1 MKHLG
6 MERFYMNNSNN
17 VVQESLRWLRFA
29 DDDLDVALHLIG
41 GTLDAPRHACWL
53 CQQAAEKALKAA
65 LVSESIHFP
74 FTHDLHILR
83 DLLPKGWIVR
93 DTRQDMSTLIEWA
106 IDARYPGE
114 SPEPT
119 DEDAIKAESE
129 ARSILDS
136 VEAEFK
142 RRGML
147 I

>member
-1 MKHLG
+1 
-6 MERFYMNNSNN
+6 MNNNNN

-29 DDDLDVALHLIG
+29 SGDLDVALHLIS
-41 GTLDAPRHACWL
+41 GTLTAPRHACWL

-65 LVSESIHFP
+65 LVSENIRFP

-83 DLLPKGWIVR
+83 DLLPEGWAVR
-93 DTRQDMSTLIEWA
+93 DTRKDMSTLIEWA
-106 IDARYPGE
+106 VDARYPGE

-119 DEDAIKAESE
+119 DEDAIEAESE

-136 VEAEFK
+136 VEADLK
-142 RRGML
+142 RRGMP